1 MNQDVEI
8 KSESSDSVIKADQIV
23 DIQPM
28 LVKLNKKLKKDAEH
42 EKQKRKA
49 KSNLKI
55 KSKKTK
61 CKKDI
66 YSHIHSKVAES
77 ILGRG
82 SVVSYK
88 SKHRRTFRPKS
99 EPRVIKNY
107 RSVKPKVKSHFKA
120 KSVKSA
126 RRKRCK
132 KKLKVSKAK
141 KGVKTEVVTDSAYSV
156 QPLNIRT
163 EVAVKLFPD
172 NKPVDVSGSIFTK
185 KSRAKSTAKSQ
196 SDWIKRNSR
205 PKKPAVSEY
214 EKYEEMFVKGRCN
227 RTDAIGNSAKVR

>member
-1 MNQDVEI
+1 VDI

-23 DIQPM
+23 SIQPM
-28 LVKLNKKLKKDAEH
+28 LAKLNKKLKNDAKH
-42 EKQKRKA
+42 EKERKKA
-49 KSNLKI
+49 KSNLKV
-55 KSKKTK
+55 KSKKPK

-88 SKHRRTFRPKS
+88 SMRRTFRPKS

-107 RSVKPKVKSHFKA
+107 KTVKPKVKTHFKA
-120 KSVKSA
+120 KSVKSV

-132 KKLKVSKAK
+132 KKIKVSKPK
-141 KGVKTEVVTDSAYSV
+141 KGIKTEIVTDSANSV

-172 NKPVDVSGSIFTK
+172 NKPIDVSGSVFTK

-196 SDWIKRNSR
+196 SNWIKRNSR
-205 PKKPAVSEY
+205 PKKPAISEY
-214 EKYEEMFVKGRCN
+214 EKYEEIFVKGRCN
-227 RTDAIGNSAKVR
+227 RTDLIGHSVKVRYLK